1 MSADD
6 YRSGWDMGDDEL
18 VRRLS
23 KLEWAPVSA
32 ELRERCWRE
41 FEQRI
46 SQSANG
52 TDEGARSR
60 TAFNIAERYEM
71 RRFAP
76 VRRVSVTELSLR
88 GRSPTGGGLV
98 ASARLAASQ
107 AGRRHV
113 PPRRALSLS

>member
-6 YRSGWDMGDDEL
+6 YSSGWDREGDEL

-23 KLEWAPVSA
+23 RLEWAPVPT

-41 FEQRI
+41 FEERI
-46 SQSANG
+46 EQSTNG
-52 TDEGARSR
+52 AGNRPRSR
-60 TAFNIAERYEM
+60 PAFNIAERYEM

-76 VRRVSVTELSLR
+76 ARRLAVTELPLR
-88 GRSPTGGGLV
+88 GRSTAGTGLV
-98 ASARLAASQ
+98 PSARLAAAS

-113 PPRRALSLS
+113 PRRALSLS

>member
-6 YRSGWDMGDDEL
+6 YSSGWDMESDEL

-23 KLEWAPVSA
+23 RLEWAPVPA

-41 FEQRI
+41 FEERI
-46 SQSANG
+46 AESKNG
-52 TDEGARSR
+52 TGERVQSR
-60 TAFNIAERYEM
+60 PAFNIAERYEM

-76 VRRVSVTELSLR
+76 VRRMAATELSLR
-88 GRSPTGGGLV
+88 SRSPMGGGL
-98 ASARLAASQ
+98 AAAGRLAAAQ

-113 PPRRALSLS
+113 PRRALSLS

>member
-6 YRSGWDMGDDEL
+6 YRSGWDMDGDEL
-18 VRRLS
+18 VHRLS
-23 KLEWAPVSA
+23 KLEWAPVPA
-32 ELRERCWRE
+32 ELRERCWKE

-46 SQSANG
+46 SQNG
-52 TDEGARSR
+52 DGERTQSR
-60 TAFNIAERYEM
+60 AAFNVAERYEM

-88 GRSPTGGGLV
+88 GRASAGGGLV
-98 ASARLAASQ
+98 ASARLAASS

-113 PPRRALSLS
+113 PARRALSLS